1 MLKTIIKITLLGILL
16 IFSIKNSLYS
26 QTRFLKIDK
35 NPLNYNLNLNG
46 DSIVQI
52 FNLLKFKNFYIA
64 SGYLACNFDSILY
77 KKDTTYVNFF
87 VGAKHKIN
95 GIQIV
100 SNDTNIIQRNIT
112 QKKTTIEIRNETAVS
127 LLNNL
132 ENNGF
137 PFAEIKSQTNVDS
150 NEQINFTLNI
160 DRGPFI
166 RFDTLNIEGDNVLK
180 KKFLAAYLGIQL
192 NTPYS
197 ESNFR
202 KTLVKLNQL
211 PFIAVEKNPL
221 IAFVD
226 GGLAKPYFYLKK
238 RKTDQINGIVGFA
251 PNSGIG
257 QKLVFTGEV
266 LLKLNNLFKSAK
278 GLELNWRSFNAR
290 SQEFKTRIKLPYLI
304 NKPFGLNY
312 SLDLLK
318 FDTLFT
324 TINNRIDFQY
334 FTSGLNGIKFF
345 YSVSATNL
353 NFVDT
358 MQIKTS
364 QNFPTINAIQNKNY
378 GLEADFN
385 FLDYI
390 LNPQKGWLIDA
401 GFSIGTKEILRDN
414 NISAIKLSN
423 GKSLYDSIKLTNTQ
437 YNYRINIQKY
447 FKTSTFTTLKIN
459 TLISQTIA
467 PKIFF
472 NELFREGGINSLK
485 GFNEQSIFANNFNML
500 NIEFRYLI
508 SKNSHIGLFWNGAYI
523 EDKSFGKTKA
533 TYDYPWGFGAGAN
546 IETGAGVLSL
556 IYALGTQKNNPFDLR
571 TGKIHFGISNYF

>member
-1 MLKTIIKITLLGILL
+1 MKTRIKIPLLCILL
-16 IFSIKNSLYS
+16 IFSIKNGLHGQS
-26 QTRFLKIDK
+26 RFLIIDK
-35 NPLNYNLNLNG
+35 NPLNFNFNKNG
-46 DSIVQI
+46 DSLFQLSS
-52 FNLLKFKNFYIA
+52 LLKFKNFYLA
-64 SGYLACNFDSILY
+64 NGYLICNYDSILY
-77 KKDTTYVNFF
+77 RNDTTFAYFYV
-87 VGAKHKIN
+87 GTKYKIN
-95 GIQIV
+95 GIQLI
-100 SNDTNIIQRNIT
+100 STDENIIQKNAIP
-112 QKKTTIEIRNETAVS
+112 KKSTLEIRDETAQS
-127 LLNNL
+127 ILNNL
-132 ENNGF
+132 ENNGY
-137 PFAEIKSQTNVDS
+137 PFSEIKSQTNADS
-150 NEQINFTLNI
+150 NKELNFKLI
-160 DRGPFI
+160 IERGPFFK
-166 RFDTLNIEGDNVLK
+166 FDTLNIEGDNILK
-180 KKFLAAYLGIQL
+180 KKFLAAYLGIRL
-192 NTPYS
+192 NSPYS

-202 KTLVKLNQL
+202 KTPIKLNQL
-211 PFIAVEKNPL
+211 PFITVEKSPL

-251 PNSGIG
+251 PNSGTG

-266 LLKLNNLFKSAK
+266 LLKLNNLFKTAK
-278 GLELNWRSFNAR
+278 GLELNWRSFNTR

-324 TINNRIDFQY
+324 TIKNRIDFQY

-345 YSVSATNL
+345 YSVSSTNL

-358 MQIKTS
+358 LQIKTS
-364 QNFPTINAIQNKNY
+364 QNFPAINAIQNKSY
-378 GLEADFN
+378 GLEVDFN
-385 FLDYI
+385 FLDYS

-414 NISAIKLSN
+414 NISGIKLSN
-423 GKSLYDSIKLTNTQ
+423 GKSLYDSIKLINTQ
-437 YNYRINIQKY
+437 YNYRISLQKY
-447 FKTSTFTTLKIN
+447 FKTSNYTTLKIS
-459 TLISQTIA
+459 TLIAQTIA
-467 PKIFF
+467 PKIYF

-508 SKNSHIGLFWNGAYI
+508 SKNSHFGLFWNGAYI
-523 EDKSFGKTKA
+523 EDKSYGKTKA